1 MADTGFLITVTI
13 VYFSAERKKRV
24 AFKIERC
31 VTVWPQQLGH
41 TFYLGEYLLELFAF
55 FMVN

>member
-13 VYFSAERKKRV
+13 VSFSAEKKNV
-24 AFKIERC
+24 AFKMERC

-41 TFYLGEYLLELFAF
+41 TFYLGKYLLELFAF
-55 FMVN
+55 LMVN